1 MVADKKREAGKAEVD
16 AFMAKLEH
24 PRKSEIESIRA
35 ILLGAS
41 PEVAEGVK
49 WNAPSFR
56 RQEWFATFH
65 LRPRDFV
72 QLILHLGAKV
82 KQDDARQ
89 RISDPRGLLEWLGK
103 DRATIKLG
111 GPADVE
117 TKREALADLI
127 RQWILLVP

>member
-1 MVADKKREAGKAEVD
+1 MPADEKSQAGQAEVD
-16 AFMAKLEH
+16 AFLAQLEH
-24 PRKSEIESIRA
+24 PQKSEIEKLRA

-41 PEVAEGVK
+41 PEIAEGIK

-82 KQDDARQ
+82 KPGDARPAL
-89 RISDPRGLLEWLGK
+89 SDPQGLLEWLGK
-103 DRATIKLG
+103 DRATVKFH

-117 TKREALADLI
+117 AKRQALADLI
-127 RQWILLVP
+127 RQWVQLVP